1 MASKDL
7 VSEEVLQELTNKIQE
22 IVNNYCW
29 NLEYFTPT
37 DIEGFFDG
45 TQQEINYYSSLIK
58 DDVVSKNFL
67 HSSKQIADDIAQS
80 ILEANEYTDSLL
92 KNISSIQL
100 EWCETNLPTTGENNK
115 IYILP
120 VTSGSGSTIVN
131 TLNIWNNTSNNWVS
145 IGNLEIDI
153 TQFYN
158 KTEIDTKMDLKA
170 NKTEVVENDKIV
182 QTLGATT
189 NSSDTILSTS
199 GLQVE
204 MDKKANDDEVIKK
217 TSLVTSIDSSS
228 KEDTVP
234 SSKSVYDFKNYT
246 IINYPDLKAN
256 NTITV
261 FTDLVKLVPINKTWY
276 IVNFKEDSLSTADAI
291 EKFGFP
297 TNMNAW
303 GNIQITCKQRFDV
316 YRSYYI
322 ELQTDGNSQFTY
334 RWLGECT
341 SVESQ
346 GVEAYTIKWKMLC
359 STNVAD
365 VGITNIKFTSTTNY
379 KSSSKI
385 PLKYT
390 VSNGICYVSGGINC
404 VSPSSSDAQVST
416 LPKPKAGYQYCKT
429 MGVGSNATDTNT
441 PLLLVGT
448 DGELF
453 LSKGVAKGEYRCTF
467 SYPVA
472 E

>member
-1 MASKDL
+1 MQASAD
-7 VSEEVLQELTNKIQE
+7 EVTFYNGLINDKIESQ
-22 IVNNYCW
+22 
-29 NLEYFTPT
+29 
-37 DIEGFFDG
+37 
-45 TQQEINYYSSLIK
+45 
-58 DDVVSKNFL
+58 NFL
-67 HSSKQIADDIAQS
+67 WSSKHVAEKIAQS
-80 ILEANEYTDSLL
+80 IIEANGYTDNMI
-92 KNISSIQL
+92 KNISSIKL
-100 EWCETNLPTTGENNK
+100 SYVTSLPTSDISENT
-115 IYILP
+115 IYILKA
-120 VTSGSGSTIVN
+120 SDASSKD
-131 TLNIWNNTSNNWVS
+131 TLNLYNATDGSWTT
-145 IGNLEIDI
+145 IGDFNISLDDYY
-153 TQFYN
+153 TKN
-158 KTEIDTKMDLKA
+158 EIDTKMDLKA
-170 NKTEVVENDKIV
+170 NKTEVVANDKIV
-182 QTLGATT
+182 QTLDSTT
-189 NSSDTILSTS
+189 NSSDTVLSTS

-217 TSLVTSIDSSS
+217 TNITTTIDSSS

-234 SSKSVYDFKNYT
+234 SAKSVYDFKNYA

-261 FTDLVKLVPINKTWY
+261 FSDLVKLVPLNKTWY
-276 IVNFKEDSLSTADAI
+276 IVNFKEESLDTADAI

-341 SVESQ
+341 SVKS
-346 GVEAYTIKWKMLC
+346 GDIEAYTIKWRMLC

-404 VSPSSSDAQVST
+404 VIPSSSDAQVST

-441 PLLLVGT
+441 PLLFVGT
-448 DGELF
+448 KGELF
-453 LSKGVAKGEYRCTF
+453 LSKGLANGDYRCTF

>member
-45 TQQEINYYSSLIK
+45 TQQEIDYYSSLIK

-120 VTSGSGSTIVN
+120 VTSGSGSTTVN
-131 TLNIWNNTSNNWVS
+131 TLNIWNNTSNDWVS

-158 KTEIDTKMDLKA
+158 KSEIDTKMDLKA
-170 NKTEVVENDKIV
+170 NKTEVVANDKIV
-182 QTLGATT
+182 QTLDSTT

-199 GLQVE
+199 GLQTE

-217 TSLVTSIDSSS
+217 T
-228 KEDTVP
+228 
-234 SSKSVYDFKNYT
+234 
-246 IINYPDLKAN
+246 DLD
-256 NTITV
+256 V
-261 FTDLVKLVPINKTWY
+261 SQTDLMQYVNTDLFDTTYATVNVIKCGRNVQLNVQALLFKQEMDGMNNLVVLN
-276 IVNFKEDSLSTADAI
+276 AI
-291 EKFGFP
+291 PEE
-297 TNMNAW
+297 
-303 GNIQITCKQRFDV
+303 
-316 YRSYYI
+316 YRPLTLTETTMY
-322 ELQTDGNSQFTY
+322 
-334 RWLGECT
+334 
-341 SVESQ
+341 
-346 GVEAYTIKWKMLC
+346 A
-359 STNVAD
+359 
-365 VGITNIKFTSTTNY
+365 TNY
-379 KSSSKI
+379 NI
-385 PLKYT
+385 AGRGFID
-390 VSNGICYVSGGINC
+390 SNGILCNFFYYDS
-404 VSPSSSDAQVST
+404 
-416 LPKPKAGYQYCKT
+416 
-429 MGVGSNATDTNT
+429 
-441 PLLLVGT
+441 
-448 DGELF
+448 
-453 LSKGVAKGEYRCTF
+453 AKGSPKIGGYLFGTF
-467 SYPVA
+467 NYISA
-472 E
+472 K